1 MTNIEN
7 LLVVKIGGGEG
18 LDVDRCIRD
27 LATIAATRP
36 LVVVHGVSAAMNA
49 LCAERGIEVRTITSP
64 TGHSSRYTD
73 PQTREV
79 YVEAANNVNADL
91 VARFN
96 ALGVNAVGLTNDQA
110 VLQGERK
117 TAIRAL
123 VDGRIRMIRD
133 DYSGTIQGV
142 EVSPL
147 SAILSEHGAPQLS
160 PLSDPLYVQ
169 RTPVIPPYSASPD
182 GLLNVDGDRASAAI
196 AAALGAAELVI
207 LSNVRGL
214 YRSFPDES
222 TFVAH
227 VDRRDLERASE
238 WAQGR
243 MKRKVLGAQEALT
256 GGVRRVIIADGRTDN
271 PVTQALAGNGTEF
284 V

>member
-1 MTNIEN
+1 M
-7 LLVVKIGGGEG
+7 LVVKIGGGEG

-27 LATIAATRP
+27 LVTIAASRP

-91 VARFN
+91 VARFE
-96 ALGVNAVGLTNDQA
+96 ALGINAVGLTDNQT
-110 VLQGERK
+110 VLKGERK

-133 DYSGTIQGV
+133 DYSGTIEGV

-147 SAILSEHGAPQLS
+147 NAILSEHGATQLPS
-160 PLSDPLYVQ
+160 LSDPLDGQ
-169 RTPVIPPYSASPD
+169 RTPVIPPYAASVD

-196 AAALGAAELVI
+196 AGALHADELVI

-222 TFVAH
+222 TFVSH
-227 VDRRDLERASE
+227 VDRRDLELASE

-243 MKRKVLGAQEALT
+243 MKRKVLGAHEALA

-271 PVTQALAGNGTEF
+271 PVTQALGGAGTEF

>member
-1 MTNIEN
+1 MTEIAN

-96 ALGVNAVGLTNDQA
+96 ALGVKAVGLTNDQA

-133 DYSGTIQGV
+133 DYSGTIEGV
-142 EVSPL
+142 DVSPL

-160 PLSDPLYVQ
+160 PLSDLPYGQ
-169 RTPVIPPYSASPD
+169 RTPVIPPYAASAD
-182 GLLNVDGDRASAAI
+182 GLLNVDGDRASAAL
-196 AAALGAAELVI
+196 AGALHAEELVI

-271 PVTQALAGNGTEF
+271 PVTQALSGQGTEF